1 MKDKAKKLWTL
12 FITFAKIGAFTFGGG
27 MAMLA
32 ILQDEIAEKKKWATQ
47 DEMLDYYAIA
57 QCTPGVIAVNTAT
70 FIGTK
75 QAGVI
80 GGIIATLGVVF
91 PSVVIITIIAAF
103 LSNFLE
109 YEIVQHILAGVRVAV
124 AVVIINAV
132 ISLGKNAL
140 ADKICIAIAAV
151 SLVLSLMFSF
161 SPIYTVIAA
170 ATVGILVKR
179 GGKA

>member
-1 MKDKAKKLWTL
+1 M
-12 FITFAKIGAFTFGGG
+12 
-27 MAMLA
+27 
-32 ILQDEIAEKKKWATQ
+32 
-47 DEMLDYYAIA
+47 
-57 QCTPGVIAVNTAT
+57 
-70 FIGTK
+70 
-75 QAGVI
+75 
-80 GGIIATLGVVF
+80 
-91 PSVVIITIIAAF
+91 
-103 LSNFLE
+103 E